1 VRAESRRARALSE
14 KVLCNAGA
22 IIICLTSVLPAAY
35 KKKNGGTSRGKCS
48 TIVSSNVNVM
58 DFLPARRC
66 SILIDVL
73 LLYVRSSSLPPPP
86 PLHLG
91 RAHHLTTIQHNKHSL
106 LAACAWLSVPAAIFR
121 HPACPLI
128 AF

>member
-1 VRAESRRARALSE
+1 MGQIISSIWCAEREQALVGARVHSE

-73 LLYVRSSSLPPPP
+73 LLYVRSLP

-106 LAACAWLSVPAAIFR
+106 LAA
-121 HPACPLI
+121 
-128 AF
+128 